1 MLLVERESCKL
12 NGLWVL
18 SFLVLFFGRE
28 KRGRNTTKQPQE
40 SKRARKQETRERK
53 RERSSVID
61 AKSDQRIFNTPPTNL
76 PVLSTH
82 TYYYETYSIKLVS
95 SKVVVLLLL
104 LLLPLLFDDVFVHH
118 VIIHPLNTPLLAHAI
133 RHYTCCWCHGLS
145 DCCCCCLLVWITVNG
160 LCTKKKNSNS
170 RMRHE
175 LS

>member
-1 MLLVERESCKL
+1 M
-12 NGLWVL
+12 GFIFWI
-18 SFLVLFFGRE
+18 LFFGR
-28 KRGRNTTKQPQE
+28 KRERHACGTWHGTKTTSQESKKAREQE
-40 SKRARKQETRERK
+40 SKRARERK

-95 SKVVVLLLL
+95 SKVVVLLLHL
-104 LLLPLLFDDVFVHH
+104 LHLFDDVFVHH
-118 VIIHPLNTPLLAHAI
+118 IIIHPLNIPLLDHAI